1 MKGDCLAN
9 NIVYKAI
16 VSTDDCQEYIGST
29 EPPFKQRYYNHTT
42 TFRHEHRQNTM
53 ELSKN
58 VWQLKRRHEEF
69 NIDWVICT
77 TRERKP
83 TETAPSVVI
92 CASPKS
98 CA

>member
-1 MKGDCLAN
+1 MKGDCLAD

-16 VSTDDCQEYIGST
+16 VSTDDCQKEYISST

-42 TFRHEHRQNTM
+42 TFRHEHRQNST
-53 ELSKN
+53 ELSKY

-77 TRERKP
+77 RGKP
-83 TETAPSVVI
+83 TEMAPSVVI